1 MREEDLSFN
10 SNYIKTLIS
19 LVEVCIMLSGGRHMV
34 GEMKNDEGIYIIIL
48 MHQHY
53 QQQKQRLP
61 VSESGW
67 TYLPASCY
75 NIKKNVVDLVQSKDH
90 CIIQM

>member
-19 LVEVCIMLSGGRHMV
+19 LVEVCIMLSGGRYMV

-48 MHQHY
+48 MH
-53 QQQKQRLP
+53 P
-61 VSESGW
+61 A
-67 TYLPASCY
+67 LPATKAKTACFRIRMDISSSE
-75 NIKKNVVDLVQSKDH
+75 LL
-90 CIIQM
+90 

>member
-34 GEMKNDEGIYIIIL
+34 GEMKNDEGIYIIKVIMAIL
-48 MHQHY
+48 F
-53 QQQKQRLP
+53 RPSDIAL
-61 VSESGW
+61 
-67 TYLPASCY
+67 
-75 NIKKNVVDLVQSKDH
+75 
-90 CIIQM
+90 